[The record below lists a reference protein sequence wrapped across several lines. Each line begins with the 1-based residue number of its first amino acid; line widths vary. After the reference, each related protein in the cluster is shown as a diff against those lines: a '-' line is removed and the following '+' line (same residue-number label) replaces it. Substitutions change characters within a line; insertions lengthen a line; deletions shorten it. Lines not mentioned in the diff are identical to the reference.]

1 MSDPIHVSLIR
12 SGGVGGLHRSAALDT
27 SSLDEER
34 ATELRRL
41 VRKADLTHVSEPTIR
56 FSRGADRFHYTLS
69 VRQGDMETSLT
80 FAEDKTPDQLLDLID
95 MIWREGRPSLDDT
108 QTV

>member
-12 SGGVGGLHRSAALDT
+12 SGGVAGLRRSASLD
-27 SSLDEER
+27 SASLDEER

-41 VRKADLTHVSEPTIR
+41 VRKADITHLAEPTIR
-56 FSRGADRFHYTLS
+56 ASRGADRFHYTLS
-69 VRQGDMETSLT
+69 VRQGETETTLT
-80 FAEDKTPDQLLDLID
+80 FAEDKTPDQLRDLLE
-95 MIWREGRPSLDDT
+95 MVWRDGRPGPDDT